1 MTVDVRRIASAYIMY
16 NITIKHFWY
25 IIIIR
30 TVILIA
36 GSRMMEVEFLCRPAY
51 NRSKTLFANTT
62 NRCSVIFRAKVKE
75 GAKIAI
81 LA

>member
-51 NRSKTLFANTT
+51 N
-62 NRCSVIFRAKVKE
+62 
-75 GAKIAI
+75 
-81 LA
+81 